1 MANRNQ
7 HTLTTLPVRT
17 DITADPAVK
26 RFERWLES
34 VRHASSRTITNYL
47 RDIGQFV
54 AFYWQEQPA
63 PFAWASPTRADAK
76 RFLHT
81 YAKTGAKPAST
92 ARKLASLRSFYRF
105 LITEKTLESSPFS
118 GLRPPLREKRLPIL
132 LTEDEVTRLLNA
144 PVEALKVALQT
155 SGAALSPLTH
165 FLLLRDIALFETLYS
180 TGARVAEI
188 ADLTNGQVYLESGYC
203 IVRGK
208 GNKERLCMLGD
219 PAVRAIQAMRQQA
232 ATLHLMPDAP
242 NKPLFTNNT
251 GTKLTT
257 RSIERF
263 MKRWLLAASL
273 SPSLSPHKLRHSFAT
288 HLLTHGA
295 DLRAVQELLGHASP
309 ATTQIYTH
317 LSVEHLTETYHKAH
331 PRG

>member
-1 MANRNQ
+1 MNRNQ
-7 HTLTTLPVRT
+7 HTLTTFSSRT
-17 DITADPAVK
+17 DIADEPSVK
-26 RFERWLES
+26 RFVGWLQA
-34 VRHASSRTITNYL
+34 VRHSSAHTVHNYV

-54 AFYWQEQPA
+54 TFMWDEL
-63 PFAWASPTRADAK
+63 PFPLPWDQVARADAK
-76 RFLHT
+76 QFLYA
-81 YAKTGAKPAST
+81 YAKTGAKPTST

-105 LITEKTLESSPFS
+105 LVIEKTVKASPFS
-118 GLRPPLREKRLPIL
+118 ALRPPIREKKLPTL
-132 LTEDEVTRLLNA
+132 LTEEEVVRLLNA
-144 PVEALKVALQT
+144 PVEALRQACSVE
-155 SGAALSPLTH
+155 GATLNPIKH

-188 ADLTNGQVYLESGYC
+188 AALTNAQLQLHAGTC

-219 PAVRAIQAMRQQA
+219 PAVRTIRAMQAKALTLWPASTNPQA
-232 ATLHLMPDAP
+232 PVFL
-242 NKPLFTNNT
+242 NNC
-251 GTKLTT
+251 GEGLTT

-263 MKRWLLAASL
+263 MKHWLAQAGL
-273 SPSLSPHKLRHSFAT
+273 SPNLSPHKLRHSFAT

-295 DLRAVQELLGHASP
+295 DLRAVQELLGHTSP

-317 LSVEHLTETYHKAH
+317 LSLEHLTETYHHAH

>member
-1 MANRNQ
+1 MNRNQ
-7 HTLTTLPVRT
+7 HTLKTLPVRT
-17 DITADPAVK
+17 DVANDPAVK
-26 RFERWLES
+26 RFERWLKTA
-34 VRHASSRTITNYL
+34 RHASNHTISNYL

-54 AFYWQEQPA
+54 AFQWQEAALPL
-63 PFAWASPTRADAK
+63 PWGKTSRAEAK

-105 LITEKTLESSPFS
+105 LITEKTLENSPFS
-118 GLRPPLREKRLPIL
+118 GLRPPFREKSLPIL
-132 LTEDEVTRLLNA
+132 LTEQEVTRLLDA
-144 PVEALKVALQT
+144 PVEALRAARES
-155 SGAALSPLTH
+155 SGETLNPLKH

-180 TGARVAEI
+180 TGARVAEV
-188 ADLTNGQVYLESGYC
+188 AALTNANVNLEAGYC

-219 PAVRAIQAMRQQA
+219 PAVRAIREMHKQA
-232 ATLHLMPDAP
+232 ALLRLLPDAP
-242 NKPLFTNNT
+242 AKPLFTNQT
-251 GTKLTT
+251 GTRLTT

-263 MKRWLLAASL
+263 MKRWLIAAGL
-273 SPSLSPHKLRHSFAT
+273 PPGLSPHKLRHSFAT

-317 LSVEHLTETYHKAH
+317 LSIEHLAETYHKAH

>member
-1 MANRNQ
+1 MNRNQ
-7 HTLTTLPVRT
+7 HSLTTFSSRP
-17 DITADPAVK
+17 DIADDPAVK
-26 RFERWLES
+26 RFIAWLRAI
-34 VRHASSRTITNYL
+34 RHSSPLTIHNYV

-54 AFYWQEQPA
+54 TFYWSEHALPL
-63 PFAWASPTRADAK
+63 PWEKPVRADAK
-76 RFLHT
+76 RFLYA

-105 LITEKTLESSPFS
+105 LVIENVVKSSPFAA
-118 GLRPPLREKRLPIL
+118 LRPPIREKKLPTL
-132 LTEDEVTRLLNA
+132 LTEDEVVRLLNA
-144 PVEALKVALQT
+144 PVEALKSALET
-155 SGAALSPLTH
+155 EGAALNPVKH

-188 ADLTNGQVYLESGYC
+188 AALTNGYLQLNQGSC

-208 GNKERLCMLGD
+208 GNKERLCMLGE
-219 PAVRAIQAMRQQA
+219 PAVQAIQAMQA
-232 ATLHLMPDAP
+232 KAVGLWPDAMAP
-242 NKPLFTNNT
+242 NRPTFLNNT
-251 GTKLTT
+251 GEGLTT

-263 MKRWLLAASL
+263 MKHWLAFAGL
-273 SPSLSPHKLRHSFAT
+273 PVTLSPHKLRHSFAT

-295 DLRAVQELLGHASP
+295 DLRAVQELLGHTSP

-317 LSVEHLTETYHKAH
+317 LSLEHLTETYHQNH

>member
-1 MANRNQ
+1 MNRNQ
-7 HTLTTLPVRT
+7 HTLPTLPVRT
-17 DITADPAVK
+17 EITDDSAVA
-26 RFERWLES
+26 RFKQWLIS
-34 VRHASSRTITNYL
+34 GRNASAHTVTNYL
-47 RDIGQFV
+47 RDIGQFI
-54 AFYWQEQPA
+54 AFIWAERPA
-63 PFAWASPTRADAK
+63 PFPWGSPTRTDAK

-92 ARKLASLRSFYRF
+92 ARKLASLRSFYQF
-105 LITEKTLESSPFS
+105 LITEKTLEHSPFS
-118 GLRPPLREKRLPIL
+118 GIRPPHQEKRLPTL
-132 LTEDEVTRLLNA
+132 LTEEEVTRLLDA
-144 PVEALKVALQT
+144 PVTALKVART
-155 SGAALSPLTH
+155 TCGEALPARKH

-188 ADLTNGQVYLESGYC
+188 ANLTNANVSLEAGYC

-219 PAVRAIQAMRQQA
+219 PAVRAIQSMRQQA
-232 ATLHLMPDAP
+232 AQLYPSPTAP
-242 NKPLFTNNT
+242 EKPLFTNHF
-251 GTKLTT
+251 GTALTT

-263 MKRWLLAASL
+263 MKHWLIAAGL
-273 SPSLSPHKLRHSFAT
+273 PPGLSPHKLRHSFAT
-288 HLLTHGA
+288 HLLSHGA

-317 LSVEHLTETYHKAH
+317 LSVEHLAKTYHEKH

>member
-1 MANRNQ
+1 MNRNQ
-7 HTLTTLPVRT
+7 HTLTTFPSRA
-17 DITADPAVK
+17 DIADEPSVK
-26 RFERWLES
+26 RFVGWLQA
-34 VRHASSRTITNYL
+34 VRHSSVHTINNYV

-54 AFYWQEQPA
+54 TFIWDEL
-63 PFAWASPTRADAK
+63 PFPLPWGEPQRADAK
-76 RFLHT
+76 RFLYA
-81 YAKTGAKPAST
+81 YAKTGAKPTST

-105 LITEKTLESSPFS
+105 LVIEKTVKVSPFAA
-118 GLRPPLREKRLPIL
+118 LRPPIREKKLPTL
-132 LTEDEVTRLLNA
+132 LTEDEVVRLLNA
-144 PVEALKVALQT
+144 PVEALQRACATEGDALN
-155 SGAALSPLTH
+155 PIKH

-188 ADLTNGQVYLESGYC
+188 AALTNTQVQLHSGTC

-219 PAVRAIQAMRQQA
+219 PAVRAIRAMQAKA
-232 ATLHLMPDAP
+232 KTLWATADTPQR
-242 NKPLFTNNT
+242 PLFLNHT
-251 GTKLTT
+251 GEGLTT

-263 MKRWLLAASL
+263 MKHWLAQAGL
-273 SPSLSPHKLRHSFAT
+273 SPNLSPHKLRHSFAT

-295 DLRAVQELLGHASP
+295 DLRAVQELLGHTSP

-317 LSVEHLTETYHKAH
+317 LSLEHLTETYHQAH